1 MSGKINAINL
11 WELEAR
17 ARELLPQM
25 GYDYYASGANNEIT
39 LRENRAAYER
49 IMLLPRM
56 LVDVSVRDMST
67 TVLGEPVS
75 MPILIAPTAL
85 QGLAHPEGEIATT
98 KAAGAAKILTTL
110 ATLSTTSIEEA
121 IAAATGPVW
130 FQLYVFRDRAIG
142 ASLVQRAEAAGCKA
156 VVLTVDVPTL
166 GKRERDVRNRLTLP
180 DHLSL
185 KNLLQAGCK
194 EIPKNTA
201 AGGGSGLAAYVAS
214 LFDPA
219 LTWKDI
225 EWLAR
230 MTKLPI
236 LVKGILRPDDAL
248 RAVNYGASGII
259 VSNHGARQLDTTPA
273 TISILPEIV
282 DAVAGAVEVYVD
294 GGIRRGTDVLKAMAY
309 GARAALVGRPILWGL
324 AVGGEDG
331 VSYVLEMLRQ
341 EFDLAMAL
349 SAVQTSPPSPEI
361 LSVPCRLGINLPRML
376 FPLSSTSKK
385 LSVLF
390 ELELFRLQESCPG
403 S

>member
-1 MSGKINAINL
+1 
-11 WELEAR
+11 
-17 ARELLPQM
+17 
-25 GYDYYASGANNEIT
+25 
-39 LRENRAAYER
+39 
-49 IMLLPRM
+49 
-56 LVDVSVRDMST
+56 
-67 TVLGEPVS
+67 

-121 IAAATGPVW
+121 MAAATGPVW
-130 FQLYVFRDRAIG
+130 FQLYVFKDRAIG

-156 VVLTVDVPTL
+156 VVLTVDVPKL

-194 EIPKNTA
+194 EIPKNA
-201 AGGGSGLAAYVAS
+201 DAGGSGLAAYVVS

-230 MTKLPI
+230 VTKLPI

-248 RAVNYGASGII
+248 RAVKHGASGII

-273 TISILPEIV
+273 TISILPEII
-282 DAVAGAVEVYVD
+282 DAVADAVEVYVD
-294 GGIRRGTDVLKAMAY
+294 GGIRRGTDGSKQWLM
-309 GARAALVGRPILWGL
+309 ARAVFVGRPIPGTTT
-324 AVGGEDG
+324 ASHG

-341 EFDLAMAL
+341 ELIWPW
-349 SAVQTSPPSPEI
+349 AVGLPKLTAITRSCPS
-361 LSVPCRLGINLPRML
+361 LVDWDLPRML
-376 FPLSSTSKK
+376 FPLRK
-385 LSVLF
+385 
-390 ELELFRLQESCPG
+390 RQNCPFLRCF
-403 S
+403 